1 MLGTVE
7 LSLSDDVTIAFTKNG
22 NFYQV
27 FAASDFASRSP
38 TFCVLGSSPT
48 SHAATPPALHS
59 PPPHSY
65 KIREVRDG

>member
-27 FAASDFASRSP
+27 FAASDFAEPLADILR
-38 TFCVLGSSPT
+38 TWQFT
-48 SHAATPPALHS
+48 
-59 PPPHSY
+59 
-65 KIREVRDG
+65 D